1 MPNATISRI
10 AFHLP
15 DKVLDNDYFA
25 ELFPEWNSKQI
36 LDHIGIRE
44 RRVAAEGETAFDLG
58 LAAAEKVLQDYPR
71 ETIDFVMLCTQHP
84 DYILPTSAC
93 VMQDRLGLS
102 TSCGALDYNLGCSG
116 FVYGLAMAKGLIAA
130 GVASRVLLIT
140 AETYS
145 KSLHPSDKG
154 NRTIFG
160 DGAAAPIIEASEL
173 AGIGEFVIGTD
184 GAGHEKLIIRNGAA
198 RAMCA
203 GTGDAE
209 SGDFLFMNGP
219 DVFNFTVATVPKLFA
234 QTLEKNQLAM
244 DDLHLVVFHQANKFI
259 LDFLRKKAKIPQ
271 EKFFIDLEEVGNT
284 VSATIPIA
292 LCQAREKGL
301 IASNKPVMLVG
312 FGVGLSWGAVTV
324 QFDDQFITTP

>member
-140 AETYS
+140 AET
-145 KSLHPSDKG
+145 
-154 NRTIFG
+154 
-160 DGAAAPIIEASEL
+160 
-173 AGIGEFVIGTD
+173 
-184 GAGHEKLIIRNGAA
+184 
-198 RAMCA
+198 
-203 GTGDAE
+203 
-209 SGDFLFMNGP
+209 
-219 DVFNFTVATVPKLFA
+219 
-234 QTLEKNQLAM
+234 
-244 DDLHLVVFHQANKFI
+244 
-259 LDFLRKKAKIPQ
+259 
-271 EKFFIDLEEVGNT
+271 
-284 VSATIPIA
+284 
-292 LCQAREKGL
+292 
-301 IASNKPVMLVG
+301 
-312 FGVGLSWGAVTV
+312 
-324 QFDDQFITTP
+324 